1 MYKIP
6 YFAASAHISGDE
18 FAKDEALL
26 WVPVAWIEAWSAGA
40 DETAGVMAEMLWLR
54 MVRSTFNRFF
64 CSSNSRW
71 LESVS

>member
-40 DETAGVMAEMLWLR
+40 WW
-54 MVRSTFNRFF
+54 
-64 CSSNSRW
+64 NSRGKGGNVVAKDGEIHFQQVF
-71 LESVS
+71 L